1 MGPELGCSCP
11 PERDNQ
17 EGQQGRTRKGTGK
30 AGEAQGCFHT
40 STALSSSVTTDPGAV
55 TSTHSTHVPTQTLGV
70 RGRGGFLHSCHPG
83 CLGICTR
90 EPQGRM
96 NWDLLAGADVV
107 TWWVATS

>member
-11 PERDNQ
+11 PQRDNQ

-40 STALSSSVTTDPGAV
+40 SSCPFFQCDHRSGGSYLNSLHSCPNSDLGGEGA
-55 TSTHSTHVPTQTLGV
+55 
-70 RGRGGFLHSCHPG
+70 GGFLHSCHPG

-90 EPQGRM
+90 EPHGRM